1 MPSPADHTK
10 KAIEFSDQEHI
21 GTVKVPEGYLDDFGR
36 RVSQILFVRQENGS
50 LHNSFEWGYSFY
62 ESVKN
67 YDLSALDG
75 LLQISQQDWRIGVLG
90 PNDLRSSKNAC
101 LCLMS
106 YVAQTALKERL
117 VENERMYVILDA
129 CIQLLEECKNRREVI
144 LRTYAS
150 LYIMAEEIREY
161 RQVNYHYLVRRAK
174 EYVYKHF
181 HERLTVEKIAK
192 SLNVSVAYL
201 ARIFK
206 ETEQITLKQYI
217 QKERIKRA
225 KSLLRYSEDSI
236 QAISQY
242 LGFSSQSHFTELFKR
257 TTGMTPLTY
266 RNQFSEIYKQRM

>member
-1 MPSPADHTK
+1 MSNPADHTN
-10 KAIEFSDQEHI
+10 KAIEFSTHEHI
-21 GTVKVPEGYLDDFGR
+21 GAVELPKGYLDDFGR